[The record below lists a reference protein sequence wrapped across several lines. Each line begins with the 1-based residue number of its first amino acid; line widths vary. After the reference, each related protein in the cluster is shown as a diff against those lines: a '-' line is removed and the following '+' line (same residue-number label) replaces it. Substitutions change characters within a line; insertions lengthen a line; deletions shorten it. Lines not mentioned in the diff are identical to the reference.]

1 MSLSRMQHSLF
12 NNNHITQLHTTRRR
26 RRRRQRRRRRKATRI
41 TRFADCVFF
50 LYRHVSSARAKRV
63 PEPDGTLFGIIIVII
78 IFIVDG
84 SNRTWCAHF
93 GVCFEGHLRRND
105 DDDDKK
111 KGGGEGGEIVQTP
124 SSRFIII
131 ARVARPRPRVARERF
146 DGRGNGV
153 TSERADSH
161 ESAIAR
167 AKDEDVGRT
176 TSVDGVP

>member
-1 MSLSRMQHSLF
+1 MQHSLF

-146 DGRGNGV
+146 DGRGNRV
-153 TSERADSH
+153 TPERADSH

>member
-1 MSLSRMQHSLF
+1 MHSLF
-12 NNNHITQLHTTRRR
+12 NNNHTQLPPEEEEEEEEDEEKRRAR
-26 RRRRQRRRRRKATRI
+26 ART
-41 TRFADCVFF
+41 VFF

-63 PEPDGTLFGIIIVII
+63 PEPDGTLFGIIIIVIII

-146 DGRGNGV
+146 DGRGNRV
-153 TSERADSH
+153 TPERADSH

>member
-1 MSLSRMQHSLF
+1 MGGKNYIPPEEEEEEDKEEDEEKRRALRDSR
-12 NNNHITQLHTTRRR
+12 T
-26 RRRRQRRRRRKATRI
+26 
-41 TRFADCVFF
+41 VFF

-84 SNRTWCAHF
+84 SNRTWCANF

>member
-1 MSLSRMQHSLF
+1 M
-12 NNNHITQLHTTRRR
+12 
-26 RRRRQRRRRRKATRI
+26 
-41 TRFADCVFF
+41 
-50 LYRHVSSARAKRV
+50 
-63 PEPDGTLFGIIIVII
+63 
-78 IFIVDG
+78 
-84 SNRTWCAHF
+84 
-93 GVCFEGHLRRND
+93 
-105 DDDDKK
+105 
-111 KGGGEGGEIVQTP
+111 QTP